1 MGEKTA
7 ARSTLQ
13 GRYREARKWAPKA
26 LAELQ
31 QEQADVG
38 DANVVSST
46 SKLANATG
54 PPIKPTM
61 VAIDLQNGNRGC
73 DNRGPY
79 NYYVSDLS
87 EGVVDDRHPAGK
99 GAQLLTRMIEHLR
112 NSGKSDL
119 LLSEVSDYARK
130 HSIVVSNADRCSNV
144 IAADDKAALER
155 HRDTIG
161 KFYTD
166 RFGHPPK

>member
-1 MGEKTA
+1 
-7 ARSTLQ
+7 
-13 GRYREARKWAPKA
+13 
-26 LAELQ
+26 
-31 QEQADVG
+31 
-38 DANVVSST
+38 
-46 SKLANATG
+46 
-54 PPIKPTM
+54 
-61 VAIDLQNGNRGC
+61 
-73 DNRGPY
+73 
-79 NYYVSDLS
+79 
-87 EGVVDDRHPAGK
+87 
-99 GAQLLTRMIEHLR
+99 MIEHLR
-112 NSGKSDL
+112 NSGKTDL